1 MKSNYLIE
9 EYYQKINP
17 ELNLVSSYLEDKSIK
32 DIFIK
37 CRLKPYKYN
46 AQFNRKLILR
56 EHWVDEFNNSLFLDG
71 KKIKIIENDLTLE
84 PDIIKNTDMY
94 YELSIDKTYKISNMM
109 HLIYGKDED
118 YGEDYFTI
126 TLLGIDNYLR
136 TFCMYNYQ
144 WYRFSPLSLNIN
156 NLKKII
162 NNQDIKL
169 FKKINDKEDV
179 IFPCH
184 KKEEWLVSLP
194 IHQSFWNTTQLTKE
208 KLYFLGAL

>member
-56 EHWVDEFNNSLFLDG
+56 DHWVDEFNNSLILDG
-71 KKIKIIENDLTLE
+71 KKIKIIENDLTL
-84 PDIIKNTDMY
+84 DSDVIKITDMY
-94 YELSIDKTYKISNMM
+94 QGLSLDKVYKISKMM
-109 HLIYGKDED
+109 YISYGKDED
-118 YGEDYFTI
+118 YGEDCFII

-136 TFCMYNYQ
+136 TFCLYNYR
-144 WYRFSPLSLNIN
+144 WYTFSPLSLKIN

-162 NNQDIKL
+162 QNQDVKL
-169 FKKINDKEDV
+169 FKRFNDKEDI

-194 IHQSFWNTTQLTKE
+194 IHPSFWNETKLTKE
-208 KLYFLGAL
+208 QLYF